1 MSGSTISSEGL
12 DARRR
17 RLLFRAWHRGMR
29 EVDLITG
36 RFADSHIAALSETEV
51 DEFERLMDVPEPELL
66 AWIMGSAETPAAYN
80 TALFRRLRA
89 FGSGAA

>member
-1 MSGSTISSEGL
+1 MSGTTISSEGL

-36 RFADSHIAALSETEV
+36 RFADAHIATLSEAEV
-51 DEFERLMDVPEPELL
+51 EAFERLMDVPEPDLL
-66 AWIMGSAETPAAYN
+66 AWIMGAPVPPAHDTP
-80 TALFRRLRA
+80 LFRRLRA
-89 FGSGAA
+89 FRVGTA

>member
-1 MSGSTISSEGL
+1 MSGTTISSQGL

-36 RFADSHIAALSETEV
+36 RFADAHIAALSEAEI
-51 DEFERLMDVPEPELL
+51 DDFERLMDVPEPDLL
-66 AWIMGSAETPAAYN
+66 AWVMGSAETPEAYD
-80 TALFRRLRA
+80 TALFRRMCA
-89 FGSGAA
+89 FQAGTA